1 MANAENTLALGAAAN
16 TAGYAGSTALGA
28 GAVNTAANQ
37 MMLGAAAN
45 TYAAPGINSAAS
57 LAAQQGATKF
67 VSSDAA
73 GRLATTAYGPNDIA
87 RLDASVNNVANGLN
101 TLGNA
106 VAIGF
111 ANINQ
116 NMQSLERRAY
126 QGVAVSG
133 AMPTL
138 HMPSAPGKT
147 SVSARTGVYRGQAA
161 FGAAFMHRLDTR
173 LPIAVGGVVSV
184 GVRNSAMVAG
194 EVAAEF

>member
-1 MANAENTLALGAAAN
+1 VDKIAPSKPGIKQLGAA
-16 TAGYAGSTALGA
+16 
-28 GAVNTAANQ
+28 V
-37 MMLGAAAN
+37 N